1 MVLTRV
7 RLLIPAAIT
16 VWLVLLGCGSPPATQ
31 ERHLLLPS
39 AQLEVR
45 EDWLETRHGML
56 LEMMRRHGVE
66 MWIVVNEEFHDDPLT
81 EFVAPPLSYVG
92 NRDLFLFIDA
102 GDTGLRRVAV
112 TGYAGEHVKRFFESP
127 DDPRPA
133 SEVLPELVLEHHPRT
148 IALSIGTRRGVT
160 RSLTRASYQWLSEIM
175 GPEFSANFISA
186 ADLVEEYLDTRIPAE
201 FEHYRQAVELTSE
214 LSERAFSSE
223 VVMPG
228 KTTVGEIR
236 SWLLDRY
243 WEFGVEP
250 WFDPDIRVQRRATE
264 NPTSRGFLAVAPDD
278 MVIERGDLLH
288 MDIGFTYMGLSTDWQ
303 KMAYVLA
310 RGESDAPEGLKIALA
325 KANDLW
331 AFMSAASRPGK
342 AAGEVYSETM
352 VEMERLGIEA
362 MVYSHPLGNQGHG
375 LGASIDF
382 RAAKRE
388 EKNQQKARRLRSGS
402 YIAFEFNIAEEI
414 PEWDG
419 QKVWIMQE
427 DPAHLSDDGWQLFV
441 PRQEAFYLI
450 N

>member
-7 RLLIPAAIT
+7 RMWILAST
-16 VWLVLLGCGSPPATQ
+16 TMWLVVLGCGAPPATQ
-31 ERHLLLPS
+31 EHRLLRPS
-39 AQLEVR
+39 VQLEVR
-45 EDWLETRHGML
+45 EGWLETRHGML

-92 NRDLFLFIDA
+92 NRDLFVFID
-102 GDTGLRRVAV
+102 
-112 TGYAGEHVKRFFESP
+112 AGEHVKRFFESP
-127 DDPRPA
+127 DDPKPA
-133 SEVLPELVLEHHPRT
+133 DEVLPEIVAEHQPRT
-148 IALSIGTRRGVT
+148 IALSIGPRRGVT
-160 RSLTRASYQWLSEIM
+160 RSLTRASYQWLSEII
-175 GPEFSANFISA
+175 GPEASANFISA

-214 LSERAFSSE
+214 LGERAFSSE

-236 SWLLDRY
+236 SWLLDQY

-250 WFDPDIRVQRRATE
+250 WFDPDIRVQRRAME
-264 NPTSRGFLAVAPDD
+264 NPTSRGFLAVAPDA

-288 MDIGFTYMGLSTDWQ
+288 MDIGLTYMGLNTDWQ
-303 KMAYVLA
+303 KMAYVLVE
-310 RGESDAPEGLKIALA
+310 GENEAPQGLTTALA
-325 KANDLW
+325 RANDLW
-331 AFMSAASRPGK
+331 AFMSTVSRPGK

-352 VEMERLGIEA
+352 AEMERLGIEA
-362 MVYSHPLGNQGHG
+362 MIYSHPLGNQGHG
-375 LGASIDF
+375 LGAKIDF
-382 RAAKRE
+382 RAAEQE
-388 EKNQQKARRLRSGS
+388 EEVQQQARHLRLGS
-402 YIAFEFNIAEEI
+402 YIAFEFNIADEI

-427 DPAHLSDDGWQLFV
+427 DPAYLSKDGWQLFV
-441 PRQEAFYLI
+441 PRQEGLYLI